1 MTLSVESYEAERNIS
16 KLREAVFNQTGLTS
30 LNSTVSRESDI
41 KKLLSYGKVIK
52 GQSAKTVEG
61 KLLRGN

>member
-52 GQSAKTVEG
+52 G
-61 KLLRGN
+61 